1 MNLNSN
7 NIYVYHVSQQKNYML
22 PIISF
27 LIQTLVENNVLDFFE
42 LSFVHNHILC
52 FDNTELMH
60 FLCHHCACIYGQ
72 DTIVCIHMKE
82 QNSISNSICI
92 YAQYLC
98 TCDYI
103 YRYCIQINS
112 RFQKDLSNNAYVRMC
127 GSAWVSVSMCMGFSE
142 YLLENRVPRSADF
155 NTYPIRIFSDQIK
168 VPFLIIYNTCK

>member
-1 MNLNSN
+1 MNLNGN

-112 RFQKDLSNNAYVRMC
+112 RFQKDLNNNAYVRMNSISNSIC
-127 GSAWVSVSMCMGFSE
+127 IYAQYLGTCDYIYRFCIQVDKFKISKGFE
-142 YLLENRVPRSADF
+142 
-155 NTYPIRIFSDQIK
+155 Q
-168 VPFLIIYNTCK
+168 